1 MDTSSPKESAMPTSA
16 EDTRVAMV
24 DYYARR
30 AGEYERIYAKPERQA
45 DLRAM
50 EAWIS
55 QAFVGRRVLEVACGT
70 GWWTRFGARDC
81 EWWWATDLNPQT
93 LEIARHKPMPPS
105 KVGFAE
111 VDAYTWEGLERKDF
125 TGGFTGAFAGFW
137 WSHVPVERLTGWLS
151 SLHLHL
157 SPGARV
163 VFLDNKYV
171 AGSSTPIARRDE
183 LGNTWQQRHLDD
195 GSVHDVL
202 KNFPTPQE
210 AQAALGARALDV
222 RWIDFD
228 HYWILSYTLA

>member
-125 TGGFTGAFAGFW
+125 TGRFTGAFAGFW